1 MTEKRFNIYK
11 SFPVFINSAAKILD
25 ISIRAT
31 QRQFSV
37 KYLLAEENIAQNL
50 LLIEDG

>member
-25 ISIRAT
+25 ISGPPND
-31 QRQFSV
+31 SS
-37 KYLLAEENIAQNL
+37 L
-50 LLIEDG
+50 